1 MKKLVLILS
10 VIGFFTACSTS
21 NEEKVTNTDSTSVDS
36 TSVDSTAVILVDSIS
51 TDSVEISVDS
61 VQK

>member
-21 NEEKVTNTDSTSVDS
+21 NEEKITNTDSTSVDS
-36 TSVDSTAVILVDSIS
+36 TVVISADTLS
-51 TDSVEISVDS
+51 TDSVVFNVDS
-61 VQK
+61 IQK

>member
-21 NEEKVTNTDSTSVDS
+21 NEEKITNTDSTSVDS
-36 TSVDSTAVILVDSIS
+36 TVVISADSLS
-51 TDSVEISVDS
+51 TDSVAFNVDS
-61 VQK
+61 IQK

>member
-36 TSVDSTAVILVDSIS
+36 TAVILVDSIS